1 VKGEWNYLTQLEKG
15 KISGSQ
21 LVYLIVGYI
30 IGSSVILPPGGAAK
44 QDAWLAIVIGAV
56 EGGIFAL
63 IFTTLARRFPGESIV
78 EILETVFGPY
88 LGKLIAVSFLWYS
101 FHLGSIVIRDFT
113 DFFTTAIMPET
124 PSIVFAALLVLVSAF
139 AVFNGLEVITRCS
152 LVLVPL
158 TVFFLVITFLLQVNQ
173 LDFNNFL
180 PLFETPIWQ
189 LLKIS
194 NTVAAFPFGETVT
207 FLMVLPFLNQTNE
220 GRSKTIIGI
229 LWAALFIMLAS
240 WRSIGAL
247 GATGYIFSYPA
258 FEAVKLIN
266 LPFVSMR
273 LEIIIVINFLMMGFL
288 KITALHYSTVLGL
301 GQIFKLRSIRPLIVP
316 IGILM
321 VIFSIINYSGFLE
334 NVEFTYQVYHIYA
347 LPFQL
352 GMPLL
357 TLIVAAIRK
366 LPQRSTE

>member
-1 VKGEWNYLTQLEKG
+1 
-15 KISGSQ
+15 
-21 LVYLIVGYI
+21 
-30 IGSSVILPPGGAAK
+30 
-44 QDAWLAIVIGAV
+44 
-56 EGGIFAL
+56 
-63 IFTTLARRFPGESIV
+63 
-78 EILETVFGPY
+78 
-88 LGKLIAVSFLWYS
+88 
-101 FHLGSIVIRDFT
+101 
-113 DFFTTAIMPET
+113 
-124 PSIVFAALLVLVSAF
+124 
-139 AVFNGLEVITRCS
+139 
-152 LVLVPL
+152 
-158 TVFFLVITFLLQVNQ
+158 VNQ

-194 NTVAAFPFGETVT
+194 NTVAAFTFGETVT

-229 LWAALFIMLAS
+229 LWAALFILLAS

-247 GATGYIFSYPA
+247 GATGNIFSYPA

-321 VIFSIINYSGFLE
+321 VIFSIINYSGFIE

-357 TLIVAAIRK
+357 TLIVAVIRK